1 MAPLWWNHSEIFL
14 TGPRLFIVVAAC
26 ALPFVF
32 LGTSSLSDTTGNS
45 LGSING
51 ENVTQADFQVA
62 TNLAIQKYKD
72 IYGESFELSELSD
85 EIQLE
90 IIKQELIIQ
99 KTLLAN
105 ARSMGFVNDHTR
117 TLAKKNIIANN
128 AFWVD
133 GTFNEDIFEAQ
144 ANANGFTKEE
154 YIEQISL
161 LLATDQ
167 FRSAIGTSSFALE
180 KESRDLASI
189 LEQTINLNFIKV
201 DSSELSQSITNTE
214 EELLEYYKNNEL
226 KFFSDEAR
234 SFSYFILNSKDYEDL
249 VKVPE
254 NYIQSSYENY
264 LANNSDNSEI
274 RIAHL
279 MIDKSNHDSEAS
291 ALSHINNIKDKLS
304 VGESFET
311 LVKKYSDDIVTKD
324 SGGDLEYF
332 DADIFPEQFS
342 MAINNLELN
351 DISDVVELDD
361 SYHLIKVT
369 EYNKFIPASLEEM
382 QKVFVQELVETE
394 SIALMNDDF
403 NSLDSLIISGVPIDE
418 ISNSIQTELKISKNN
433 TFGKFDSEINNSEIE
448 EYIFSP
454 DTEIGIVTS
463 FEIDDSIIILS
474 LSEII
479 QPALQPY
486 EEVQDEV
493 SQSLTS
499 MKTVTKQ
506 NLLLDEIAETK
517 ISGTVDSFIS
527 AYSFIKSDSFINVA
541 RGSSLLPQEVLSEA
555 FKLSPGESTS
565 AKSISGDDYIIDLI
579 SINKPSEEQIDNVM
593 AQYEQFSEDRFTQQ
607 MNDLISSD
615 LFDSS
620 NVNLNNI
627 VF

>member
-1 MAPLWWNHSEIFL
+1 MMESLRNFL

-32 LGTSSLSDTTGNS
+32 LGTSSLTNTTGNS

-51 ENVTQADFQVA
+51 ENVTQADFQIA

-72 IYGESFELSELSD
+72 IYGETFELSELSD

-105 ARSMGFVNDHTR
+105 ARSMGFVNDYTK

-133 GTFNEDIFEAQ
+133 GTFNEDVFEAQ

-154 YIEQISL
+154 YIEQISN

-167 FRSAIGTSSFALE
+167 FRSAIGSSSFALE
-180 KESRDLASI
+180 KESRDLALI

-201 DSSELSQSITNTE
+201 DSSELSKSITNTE
-214 EELLEYYKNNEL
+214 EELLDYYKNNEP
-226 KFFSDEAR
+226 KFFSDESR
-234 SFSYFILNSKDYEDL
+234 SFSYFTLNTKDYEDL
-249 VKVPE
+249 VKVPD
-254 NYIQSSYENY
+254 NFVQSSYENY
-264 LANNSDNSEI
+264 LANNKDNSEI
-274 RIAHL
+274 RVSHL
-279 MIDKSNHDSEAS
+279 MIEKSNHDSDAS
-291 ALSHINNIKDKLS
+291 ALSYINIIKDKLS
-304 VGESFET
+304 AGESFEA
-311 LVKKYSDDIVTKD
+311 LVKQYSDDIVTKD

-332 DADIFPEQFS
+332 DTDIFPEEFS
-342 MAINNLELN
+342 IAINNLELN

-361 SYHLIKVT
+361 SYHLIKIT
-369 EYNKFIPASLEEM
+369 EYNKFNPVPLEEM
-382 QKVFVQELVETE
+382 EKVFVQELVETE

-403 NSLDSLIISGVPIDE
+403 NSLDSLVITGASINE
-418 ISNSIQTELKISKNN
+418 ISNSIKAELKISKNN
-433 TFGKFDSEINNSEIE
+433 TFEKFDFVINNTEIRD
-448 EYIFSP
+448 YIFSP
-454 DTEIGIVTS
+454 DTEIGVVTS
-463 FEIDDSIIILS
+463 SEKDDSIIILS
-474 LSEII
+474 LSQII
-479 QPALQPY
+479 QPALQAY
-486 EEVQDEV
+486 EDVQDEV

-527 AYSFIKSDSFINVA
+527 AYSFIKSDSFVNVA

-555 FKLSPGESTS
+555 FKLLPGESTS
-565 AKSISGDDYIIDLI
+565 TKSISGDNYIIDLI
-579 SINKPSEEQIDNVM
+579 SINKPSEEQIENVL
-593 AQYEQFSEDRFTQQ
+593 AQYEQFSVERFTQQ

>member
-1 MAPLWWNHSEIFL
+1 
-14 TGPRLFIVVAAC
+14 
-26 ALPFVF
+26 
-32 LGTSSLSDTTGNS
+32 
-45 LGSING
+45 
-51 ENVTQADFQVA
+51 
-62 TNLAIQKYKD
+62 
-72 IYGESFELSELSD
+72 
-85 EIQLE
+85 
-90 IIKQELIIQ
+90 
-99 KTLLAN
+99 
-105 ARSMGFVNDHTR
+105 
-117 TLAKKNIIANN
+117 
-128 AFWVD
+128 
-133 GTFNEDIFEAQ
+133 
-144 ANANGFTKEE
+144 
-154 YIEQISL
+154 
-161 LLATDQ
+161 
-167 FRSAIGTSSFALE
+167 
-180 KESRDLASI
+180 
-189 LEQTINLNFIKV
+189 
-201 DSSELSQSITNTE
+201 
-214 EELLEYYKNNEL
+214 
-226 KFFSDEAR
+226 
-234 SFSYFILNSKDYEDL
+234 
-249 VKVPE
+249 
-254 NYIQSSYENY
+254 
-264 LANNSDNSEI
+264 
-274 RIAHL
+274 

-304 VGESFET
+304 DGKSFET
-311 LVKKYSDDIVTKD
+311 LVEQYSDDIVTKD

-342 MAINNLELN
+342 TAINNLELN
-351 DISDVVELDD
+351 DISDVVDLDD

-369 EYNKFIPASLEEM
+369 EYNKFIPAPLEEM

-394 SIALMNDDF
+394 SVALMNDDF
-403 NSLDSLIISGVPIDE
+403 NSLDSLVISEAPIDE
-418 ISNSIQTELKISKNN
+418 IANSIKTELKISKNN
-433 TFGKFDSEINNSEIE
+433 TFGNFDSEINNSEIR

-499 MKTVTKQ
+499 MKTVYKQ
-506 NLLLDEIAETK
+506 NLLLDEITETK

-579 SINKPSEEQIDNVM
+579 SINKPSEEQIDNVI

-607 MNDLISSD
+607 LNDLISSD

>member
-1 MAPLWWNHSEIFL
+1 MESLRNFL

-32 LGTSSLSDTTGNS
+32 LGTSSLTNTTGNS

-51 ENVTQADFQVA
+51 ENVTQADFQIA

-72 IYGESFELSELSD
+72 IYGETFELAELSD

-105 ARSMGFVNDHTR
+105 ARSMGFVNDYTK

-133 GTFNEDIFEAQ
+133 GTFNEDVFEAQ

-154 YIEQISL
+154 YIEQISN

-167 FRSAIGTSSFALE
+167 FRSAISSSSFALE
-180 KESRDLASI
+180 KESRDLALI

-201 DSSELSQSITNTE
+201 DSSELSKSITNTE
-214 EELLEYYKNNEL
+214 EELLDYYKNNEL
-226 KFFSDEAR
+226 KFFSDESR
-234 SFSYFILNSKDYEDL
+234 SFSYFILNTKDYEDL
-249 VKVPE
+249 VKVPD
-254 NYIQSSYENY
+254 NFVQSSYENY
-264 LANNSDNSEI
+264 LANNKDNSEI
-274 RIAHL
+274 RVSHL
-279 MIDKSNHDSEAS
+279 MIEKSNHDSDAS
-291 ALSHINNIKDKLS
+291 ALSYINIIKDKLS
-304 VGESFET
+304 AGESFET
-311 LVKKYSDDIVTKD
+311 LVKQYSDDIVTKD

-332 DADIFPEQFS
+332 DTDIFPKEFS
-342 MAINNLELN
+342 IAINNLELN
-351 DISDVVELDD
+351 DVSDVVELDD
-361 SYHLIKVT
+361 SYHLIKIT
-369 EYNKFIPASLEEM
+369 EYNKFIPVSLEEM
-382 QKVFVQELVETE
+382 EKVFVQELVETE

-403 NSLDSLIISGVPIDE
+403 NSLDSLIITGVSINE
-418 ISNSIQTELKISKNN
+418 ISNSIKAELKISKNN
-433 TFGKFDSEINNSEIE
+433 TFEIFDSKINNTEIRD
-448 EYIFSP
+448 YIFSP
-454 DTEIGIVTS
+454 DTEIGVVTS
-463 FEIDDSIIILS
+463 FEKDDSIIILS

-479 QPALQPY
+479 QPALQTY
-486 EEVQDEV
+486 EDVQDEV

-506 NLLLDEIAETK
+506 NLLLDEISETK

-555 FKLSPGESTS
+555 FKLLPGESTS
-565 AKSISGDDYIIDLI
+565 SKSISGDDYIIDLI
-579 SINKPSEEQIDNVM
+579 SINKPSEEQIENVI
-593 AQYEQFSEDRFTQQ
+593 AQYEQFSAERFTQQ

>member
-1 MAPLWWNHSEIFL
+1 MMESLRNFL

-161 LLATDQ
+161 LLATEQ

-226 KFFSDEAR
+226 KFFSDESR

-249 VKVPE
+249 VKVPD

-311 LVKKYSDDIVTKD
+311 LVEKYSDDIVTKD

-403 NSLDSLIISGVPIDE
+403 NSLDSLIISEAPIDE
-418 ISNSIQTELKISKNN
+418 IANSIKTELQVSKNN
-433 TFGKFDSEINNSEIE
+433 TFGNFDSEINNSEIR

>member
-1 MAPLWWNHSEIFL
+1 MMESLRNFL

-214 EELLEYYKNNEL
+214 EELLEYYKIPLFDNRGIDRFQLIRTHL
-226 KFFSDEAR
+226 KIDGDETL
-234 SFSYFILNSKDYEDL
+234 LNQAFDYIE
-249 VKVPE
+249 
-254 NYIQSSYENY
+254 
-264 LANNSDNSEI
+264 
-274 RIAHL
+274 
-279 MIDKSNHDSEAS
+279 
-291 ALSHINNIKDKLS
+291 KLS
-304 VGESFET
+304 KNRNFDW
-311 LVKKYSDDIVTKD
+311 KKC
-324 SGGDLEYF
+324 L
-332 DADIFPEQFS
+332 
-342 MAINNLELN
+342 
-351 DISDVVELDD
+351 
-361 SYHLIKVT
+361 
-369 EYNKFIPASLEEM
+369 
-382 QKVFVQELVETE
+382 
-394 SIALMNDDF
+394 
-403 NSLDSLIISGVPIDE
+403 
-418 ISNSIQTELKISKNN
+418 
-433 TFGKFDSEINNSEIE
+433 
-448 EYIFSP
+448 
-454 DTEIGIVTS
+454 
-463 FEIDDSIIILS
+463 
-474 LSEII
+474 
-479 QPALQPY
+479 
-486 EEVQDEV
+486 
-493 SQSLTS
+493 
-499 MKTVTKQ
+499 
-506 NLLLDEIAETK
+506 
-517 ISGTVDSFIS
+517 
-527 AYSFIKSDSFINVA
+527 
-541 RGSSLLPQEVLSEA
+541 
-555 FKLSPGESTS
+555 
-565 AKSISGDDYIIDLI
+565 
-579 SINKPSEEQIDNVM
+579 
-593 AQYEQFSEDRFTQQ
+593 
-607 MNDLISSD
+607 
-615 LFDSS
+615 
-620 NVNLNNI
+620 
-627 VF
+627 

>member
-1 MAPLWWNHSEIFL
+1 MESLRNFL

-128 AFWVD
+128 SFWVD
-133 GTFNEDIFEAQ
+133 GRFNEDIFEAQ

-167 FRSAIGTSSFALE
+167 FRSAIGASSFALE

-226 KFFSDEAR
+226 KFFSDESR

-249 VKVPE
+249 VKVPD

-279 MIDKSNHDSEAS
+279 MIDKSNHDSEVS

-311 LVKKYSDDIVTKD
+311 LVEKYSDDIVTKD

-342 MAINNLELN
+342 TAINNLELN

-369 EYNKFIPASLEEM
+369 EYNKFIPAPLEEM

-403 NSLDSLIISGVPIDE
+403 NSLDSLVISGVPIDE
-418 ISNSIQTELKISKNN
+418 ISNSIKTELKISKNN
-433 TFGKFDSEINNSEIE
+433 TFGNFDSEINNSEIR

>member
-1 MAPLWWNHSEIFL
+1 MESLRNFL

-32 LGTSSLSDTTGNS
+32 LGTSSLTDTTGNS

-99 KTLLAN
+99 KTLLGN

-133 GTFNEDIFEAQ
+133 GTFNEDVFEAQ

-167 FRSAIGTSSFALE
+167 FRSAIGASSFALE
-180 KESRDLASI
+180 KESRYLASI

-214 EELLEYYKNNEL
+214 EELLDYYKNNEIE
-226 KFFSDEAR
+226 FFSDESR
-234 SFSYFILNSKDYEDL
+234 SFNYFILNSKHYEDL
-249 VKVPE
+249 VKVPD

-264 LANNSDNSEI
+264 LANNKDNSEI
-274 RIAHL
+274 RISHL
-279 MIDKSNHDSEAS
+279 MINKSNHDSEAS

-304 VGESFET
+304 VGESFKT
-311 LVKKYSDDIVTKD
+311 LVEQYSDDIATKD

-332 DADIFPEQFS
+332 DADIFPKQFS
-342 MAINNLELN
+342 LAINNLELN

-369 EYNKFIPASLEEM
+369 EYNKFIPVPLEEM

-403 NSLDSLIISGVPIDE
+403 SSLDSLVISGAPINE
-418 ISNSIQTELKISKNN
+418 ISNSIKTELKMSKKN
-433 TFGKFDSEINNSEIE
+433 TFENFDSEINNTQIR

-479 QPALQPY
+479 EPALQPY

-493 SQSLTS
+493 TQSLNS
-499 MKTVTKQ
+499 VKTANKQ

-527 AYSFIKSDSFINVA
+527 AYSFIKSDSFINVG
-541 RGSSLLPQEVLSEA
+541 RGSSLLPQEIISEA
-555 FKLSPGESTS
+555 FKLLPGESTS
-565 AKSISGDDYIIDLI
+565 IKSISGDDYIIDLI
-579 SINKPSEEQIDNVM
+579 SINKPSEEQVDNVM

-615 LFDSS
+615 LFNSS

>member
-1 MAPLWWNHSEIFL
+1 MMESLRNFL

-128 AFWVD
+128 SFWVD
-133 GTFNEDIFEAQ
+133 GRFNEDIFEAQ

-161 LLATDQ
+161 LLATEQ
-167 FRSAIGTSSFALE
+167 FRSAIVTSSFALE

-214 EELLEYYKNNEL
+214 DELLEYYKNNEL
-226 KFFSDEAR
+226 KFFSDESR

-249 VKVPE
+249 VKVPD

-304 VGESFET
+304 DGESFET
-311 LVKKYSDDIVTKD
+311 LVEQYSDDIVTKD

-342 MAINNLELN
+342 TAINNLELN
-351 DISDVVELDD
+351 DISDVIDLDD

-369 EYNKFIPASLEEM
+369 EYNKFIPAPLEEM

-394 SIALMNDDF
+394 SVALMNDDF
-403 NSLDSLIISGVPIDE
+403 NSLDSLVITEAPIDE
-418 ISNSIQTELKISKNN
+418 IANSIKTELKISKNN
-433 TFGKFDSEINNSEIE
+433 TFGNFDSEINNSEIR

-463 FEIDDSIIILS
+463 FEIDNSIIILS

-499 MKTVTKQ
+499 MKTVSKQ
-506 NLLLDEIAETK
+506 NLLLDEITETK

-579 SINKPSEEQIDNVM
+579 SINKPSEEQIDNVI

-607 MNDLISSD
+607 LNVLISSD

>member
-1 MAPLWWNHSEIFL
+1 MMESLRNFL

-32 LGTSSLSDTTGNS
+32 LGTSSLTNTTGNS

-51 ENVTQADFQVA
+51 ENVTQADFQIA

-72 IYGESFELSELSD
+72 IYGETFELSELSD

-105 ARSMGFVNDHTR
+105 ARSMGFVNDYSK

-133 GTFNEDIFEAQ
+133 GTFNEDVFEAQ

-154 YIEQISL
+154 YIEQISN

-167 FRSAIGTSSFALE
+167 FRSAIGSSSFALE
-180 KESRDLASI
+180 NESRDLALI

-201 DSSELSQSITNTE
+201 DSSELSKSITNTE
-214 EELLEYYKNNEL
+214 EELLDYYKNNEP
-226 KFFSDEAR
+226 KFFSDESR
-234 SFSYFILNSKDYEDL
+234 SFSYFTLNTKDYEDL
-249 VKVPE
+249 VKVPD
-254 NYIQSSYENY
+254 NFVQSSYENY
-264 LANNSDNSEI
+264 LANNKDNSEI
-274 RIAHL
+274 RVSHL
-279 MIDKSNHDSEAS
+279 MIEKSNHDSDAS
-291 ALSHINNIKDKLS
+291 ALSYINIIKDKLS
-304 VGESFET
+304 AGESFEA
-311 LVKKYSDDIVTKD
+311 LVKQYSDDIVTKD

-332 DADIFPEQFS
+332 DTDIFPEEFS
-342 MAINNLELN
+342 IAINNLELN

-361 SYHLIKVT
+361 SYHLIKIT
-369 EYNKFIPASLEEM
+369 EYNKFNPVPLEEM
-382 QKVFVQELVETE
+382 EKVFVQELVETE

-403 NSLDSLIISGVPIDE
+403 NSLDSLVITGASINE
-418 ISNSIQTELKISKNN
+418 ISNSIKAELKISKNN
-433 TFGKFDSEINNSEIE
+433 TFEKFDFVINNTEIRD
-448 EYIFSP
+448 YIFSP
-454 DTEIGIVTS
+454 DTEIGVVTS
-463 FEIDDSIIILS
+463 FEKDDSIIILS
-474 LSEII
+474 LSQII
-479 QPALQPY
+479 QPALQAY
-486 EEVQDEV
+486 EDVQDEV

-527 AYSFIKSDSFINVA
+527 AYSFIKSDSFVNVA

-555 FKLSPGESTS
+555 FKLLPGESTS
-565 AKSISGDDYIIDLI
+565 TKSISGDNYIIDLI
-579 SINKPSEEQIDNVM
+579 SINKPSEEQIENVL
-593 AQYEQFSEDRFTQQ
+593 AQYEQFSVERFTQQ

>member
-1 MAPLWWNHSEIFL
+1 MMESLRNFL

-32 LGTSSLSDTTGNS
+32 LGTSSLTNTTGNS

-51 ENVTQADFQVA
+51 ENVTQADFQIA

-72 IYGESFELSELSD
+72 IYGETFELSELSD

-105 ARSMGFVNDHTR
+105 ARSMGFVNDYTK

-133 GTFNEDIFEAQ
+133 GTFNEDVFEAQ

-154 YIEQISL
+154 YIEQISN

-167 FRSAIGTSSFALE
+167 FRSAIGSSSFALE
-180 KESRDLASI
+180 KESRDLALI

-201 DSSELSQSITNTE
+201 DSSELSKSITNTE
-214 EELLEYYKNNEL
+214 EELLDYYKNNEP
-226 KFFSDEAR
+226 KFFSDESR
-234 SFSYFILNSKDYEDL
+234 SFSYFTLNTKDYEDL
-249 VKVPE
+249 VKVPD
-254 NYIQSSYENY
+254 NFVQSSYENY
-264 LANNSDNSEI
+264 LANNKDNSEI
-274 RIAHL
+274 RVSHL
-279 MIDKSNHDSEAS
+279 MIEKSNHDSDAS
-291 ALSHINNIKDKLS
+291 ALSYINIIKDKLS
-304 VGESFET
+304 AGESFEA
-311 LVKKYSDDIVTKD
+311 LVKQYSDDIVTKD

-332 DADIFPEQFS
+332 DTDIFPEEFS
-342 MAINNLELN
+342 IAINNLELN
-351 DISDVVELDD
+351 DVSDVVELDD
-361 SYHLIKVT
+361 SYHLIKIT
-369 EYNKFIPASLEEM
+369 EYNKFNPVPLEEM
-382 QKVFVQELVETE
+382 EKVFVQELVETE

-403 NSLDSLIISGVPIDE
+403 NSLDSLVITGASINE
-418 ISNSIQTELKISKNN
+418 ISNSIKAELKISKNN
-433 TFGKFDSEINNSEIE
+433 TFEKFDFVINNTEIRD
-448 EYIFSP
+448 YIFSP
-454 DTEIGIVTS
+454 DTEIGVVTS
-463 FEIDDSIIILS
+463 FEKDDSIIILS
-474 LSEII
+474 LSQII
-479 QPALQPY
+479 QPALQAY
-486 EEVQDEV
+486 EDVQDEV

-527 AYSFIKSDSFINVA
+527 AYSFIKSDSFVNVA

-555 FKLSPGESTS
+555 FKLLPGESTS
-565 AKSISGDDYIIDLI
+565 TKSISGDNYIIDLI
-579 SINKPSEEQIDNVM
+579 SINKPSEEQIENVL
-593 AQYEQFSEDRFTQQ
+593 AQYEQFSVERFTQQ

>member
-1 MAPLWWNHSEIFL
+1 MMESLRNFL

-32 LGTSSLSDTTGNS
+32 LGTSSLTDTTGNS

-72 IYGESFELSELSD
+72 IYGESFELSDLSD

-105 ARSMGFVNDHTR
+105 ARSMGFVNNYTK

-167 FRSAIGTSSFALE
+167 FRSAIGASSFAL
-180 KESRDLASI
+180 KNESRDLASI

-201 DSSELSQSITNTE
+201 DSLELSQSITNTK
-214 EELLEYYKNNEL
+214 EELLNYYKDNEL
-226 KFFSDEAR
+226 KFFSDESR
-234 SFSYFILNSKDYEDL
+234 SFNYFILNSKDYEDF
-249 VKVPE
+249 VKVPD

-264 LANNSDNSEI
+264 LASNKDNSEI
-274 RIAHL
+274 RISHL
-279 MIDKSNHDSEAS
+279 MINKSNHDSDVS
-291 ALSHINNIKDKLS
+291 ALSHINNIKDKLL

-311 LVKKYSDDIVTKD
+311 LVEQYSDDIVTKN

-332 DADIFPEQFS
+332 DADIFPEEFS
-342 MAINNLELN
+342 IAINNLELN
-351 DISDVVELDD
+351 DISDVIEVDD
-361 SYHLIKVT
+361 SYHLLKVT
-369 EYNKFIPASLEEM
+369 EYNKFMPVPLEEM
-382 QKVFVQELVETE
+382 QKVFVQELLETE

-403 NSLDSLIISGVPIDE
+403 NSLDSLIISGTSINE
-418 ISNSIQTELKISKNN
+418 ISNSIKAELKISKNN
-433 TFGKFDSEINNSEIE
+433 TLENFDSEINNTDIR

-454 DTEIGIVTS
+454 ESGIGIVTS
-463 FEIDDSIIILS
+463 FEINDSIIILS

-479 QPALQPY
+479 QPNLQPY
-486 EEVQDEV
+486 KDVQDEV

-499 MKTVTKQ
+499 MKTDSKQ
-506 NLLLDEIAETK
+506 NLLLDEISETK

-555 FKLSPGESTS
+555 FRLLPGESTS
-565 AKSISGDDYIIDLI
+565 VKSISGDDYIIDLI
-579 SINKPSEEQIDNVM
+579 SINKPSEEQIDNVIV
-593 AQYEQFSEDRFTQQ
+593 QYKQFSEDRFTQQ

>member
-1 MAPLWWNHSEIFL
+1 MESLRNFL

-201 DSSELSQSITNTE
+201 DSLELSQSITNTK

-226 KFFSDEAR
+226 KFFSDESR

-249 VKVPE
+249 VKVPD

-291 ALSHINNIKDKLS
+291 ALSHINNIKDELS

-311 LVKKYSDDIVTKD
+311 LVEKYSDDIVTKD

-369 EYNKFIPASLEEM
+369 EYNKFIPVSLEEM
-382 QKVFVQELVETE
+382 EKVFVQELVETE

-403 NSLDSLIISGVPIDE
+403 NSLDSLIITGVSINE
-418 ISNSIQTELKISKNN
+418 ISNSIKAELKISKNN
-433 TFGKFDSEINNSEIE
+433 TFEIFDSKINNTEIRD
-448 EYIFSP
+448 YIFSP
-454 DTEIGIVTS
+454 DTEIGVVTS
-463 FEIDDSIIILS
+463 FEKDDSIIILS

-555 FKLSPGESTS
+555 FKLLPGESTS
-565 AKSISGDDYIIDLI
+565 TKSISGDDYIIDLI
-579 SINKPSEEQIDNVM
+579 SINKPSEEQIDNVI
-593 AQYEQFSEDRFTQQ
+593 AQYEQFSAERFTQQ

>member
-1 MAPLWWNHSEIFL
+1 MESLRNFL

-128 AFWVD
+128 AFWID

-167 FRSAIGTSSFALE
+167 FRSAISTSSFALE

-226 KFFSDEAR
+226 KFFSDESR

-249 VKVPE
+249 VKVPD

-311 LVKKYSDDIVTKD
+311 LVEKYSDDIVTKD

-403 NSLDSLIISGVPIDE
+403 NSLDSLVISGVPIDE
-418 ISNSIQTELKISKNN
+418 ISNSIKTELKISKNN

>member
-1 MAPLWWNHSEIFL
+1 MMESLRNFL

-214 EELLEYYKNNEL
+214 DELLEYYKNNEL

-403 NSLDSLIISGVPIDE
+403 NSLDSLIISEAPIDQ
-418 ISNSIQTELKISKNN
+418 IANSIITELKTSKNN
-433 TFGKFDSEINNSEIE
+433 TFGNFDSKINNSEVK

>member
-1 MAPLWWNHSEIFL
+1 MMESLRNFL

-226 KFFSDEAR
+226 KFFSDESR

-249 VKVPE
+249 VKVPD
-254 NYIQSSYENY
+254 NYIKSSYENY
-264 LANNSDNSEI
+264 RRRRREVRCCGTGRNDFGRRFFAVNSSQRRRLTRFLPIPQLGERLNWLGRVHVESLGRERHQPVSRRCNRSI
-274 RIAHL
+274 RH
-279 MIDKSNHDSEAS
+279 
-291 ALSHINNIKDKLS
+291 
-304 VGESFET
+304 V
-311 LVKKYSDDIVTKD
+311 VVV
-324 SGGDLEYF
+324 DL
-332 DADIFPEQFS
+332 
-342 MAINNLELN
+342 
-351 DISDVVELDD
+351 
-361 SYHLIKVT
+361 
-369 EYNKFIPASLEEM
+369 
-382 QKVFVQELVETE
+382 
-394 SIALMNDDF
+394 
-403 NSLDSLIISGVPIDE
+403 
-418 ISNSIQTELKISKNN
+418 
-433 TFGKFDSEINNSEIE
+433 
-448 EYIFSP
+448 
-454 DTEIGIVTS
+454 
-463 FEIDDSIIILS
+463 
-474 LSEII
+474 
-479 QPALQPY
+479 
-486 EEVQDEV
+486 
-493 SQSLTS
+493 
-499 MKTVTKQ
+499 
-506 NLLLDEIAETK
+506 
-517 ISGTVDSFIS
+517 
-527 AYSFIKSDSFINVA
+527 
-541 RGSSLLPQEVLSEA
+541 
-555 FKLSPGESTS
+555 
-565 AKSISGDDYIIDLI
+565 
-579 SINKPSEEQIDNVM
+579 
-593 AQYEQFSEDRFTQQ
+593 
-607 MNDLISSD
+607 
-615 LFDSS
+615 
-620 NVNLNNI
+620 
-627 VF
+627 

>member
-1 MAPLWWNHSEIFL
+1 MMESLRNFL

-26 ALPFVF
+26 ALPFIF
-32 LGTSSLSDTTGNS
+32 LGTSSLTNTTGNS

-51 ENVTQADFQVA
+51 ENVTQADFQIA

-105 ARSMGFVNDHTR
+105 ARSMGFVNDHTK

-133 GTFNEDIFEAQ
+133 GTFNEDVFEAQ
-144 ANANGFTKEE
+144 ANANGFTKDE
-154 YIEQISL
+154 YIEQISH

-167 FRSAIGTSSFALE
+167 FRSAIGASSFALE

-201 DSSELSQSITNTE
+201 DSSELSKSITNTE
-214 EELLEYYKNNEL
+214 EELLDYYKNNEL
-226 KFFSDEAR
+226 KFFSDESR
-234 SFSYFILNSKDYEDL
+234 SFNYFILNSKDYKDV
-249 VKVPE
+249 VKVPD
-254 NYIQSSYENY
+254 NFVQSSYDNY
-264 LANNSDNSEI
+264 LANNKDNSEI
-274 RIAHL
+274 RISHL
-279 MIDKSNHDSEAS
+279 MIEKSNHDSDVS
-291 ALSHINNIKDKLS
+291 ALSYINIIKDKLS
-304 VGESFET
+304 AGESFEA
-311 LVKKYSDDIVTKD
+311 LVKQYSDDIVTKD

-332 DADIFPEQFS
+332 DTDIFPEEFS
-342 MAINNLELN
+342 IAINNLELN
-351 DISDVVELDD
+351 DISDIVELDD
-361 SYHLIKVT
+361 SYHLIKIT
-369 EYNKFIPASLEEM
+369 EYNKFIPVPLEEM
-382 QKVFVQELVETE
+382 KKVFVQELVETE

-403 NSLDSLIISGVPIDE
+403 NSLDSLVIAGASINE
-418 ISNSIQTELKISKNN
+418 ISNSIKAELIISKNN
-433 TFGKFDSEINNSEIE
+433 TFEKFDSEINNTEIRD
-448 EYIFSP
+448 YIFSP
-454 DTEIGIVTS
+454 DTEIGVVTS
-463 FEIDDSIIILS
+463 FEKDDSIIILS
-474 LSEII
+474 LSQII
-479 QPALQPY
+479 QPALQTY
-486 EEVQDEV
+486 EDVQDEV

-555 FKLSPGESTS
+555 FKLLPGESTS
-565 AKSISGDDYIIDLI
+565 TKSISGDNYIIDLI
-579 SINKPSEEQIDNVM
+579 SINKPSEEQIENVI
-593 AQYEQFSEDRFTQQ
+593 AQYEQFSVERFTQQ

-627 VF
+627 VL

>member
-1 MAPLWWNHSEIFL
+1 MESLRNFL

-32 LGTSSLSDTTGNS
+32 LGTSSLTNTTGNS

-51 ENVTQADFQVA
+51 ENVTQADFQIA

-72 IYGESFELSELSD
+72 IYGETFELSELSD

-105 ARSMGFVNDHTR
+105 ARSMGFVNDYTK

-133 GTFNEDIFEAQ
+133 GTFNEDVFEAQ

-154 YIEQISL
+154 YIEQISN

-167 FRSAIGTSSFALE
+167 FRSAISSSSFALE
-180 KESRDLASI
+180 KESRDLALI

-201 DSSELSQSITNTE
+201 DSSELSKSITNTE
-214 EELLEYYKNNEL
+214 EELLDYYKNNEL
-226 KFFSDEAR
+226 KFFSDESR
-234 SFSYFILNSKDYEDL
+234 SFSYFILNTKDYEDL
-249 VKVPE
+249 VKVPDDFV
-254 NYIQSSYENY
+254 QSSYENY
-264 LANNSDNSEI
+264 LANNKDNSEI
-274 RIAHL
+274 RVSHL
-279 MIDKSNHDSEAS
+279 MIEKSNHDSDTS
-291 ALSHINNIKDKLS
+291 ALSYINIIKDKLS
-304 VGESFET
+304 AGESFET

-332 DADIFPEQFS
+332 DTDIFPEEFS
-342 MAINNLELN
+342 IAINNLELN
-351 DISDVVELDD
+351 DVSDVVELDD
-361 SYHLIKVT
+361 SYHLIKIT
-369 EYNKFIPASLEEM
+369 EYNKFIPVSLEEM
-382 QKVFVQELVETE
+382 EKVFVQELVETE

-403 NSLDSLIISGVPIDE
+403 NSLDSLIISGVSINE
-418 ISNSIQTELKISKNN
+418 ISNSIKAELKISKNN
-433 TFGKFDSEINNSEIE
+433 TFEIFDSKINNTEIRD
-448 EYIFSP
+448 YIFSP
-454 DTEIGIVTS
+454 DTEIGVVTS
-463 FEIDDSIIILS
+463 FEKDDSIIILS

-479 QPALQPY
+479 QPALQTY
-486 EEVQDEV
+486 EDVQDEV

-506 NLLLDEIAETK
+506 NLLLDEISEAK

-555 FKLSPGESTS
+555 FKLLPGESTS
-565 AKSISGDDYIIDLI
+565 SKSISGDDYIIDLI
-579 SINKPSEEQIDNVM
+579 SINKPSEEQIENVI
-593 AQYEQFSEDRFTQQ
+593 AQYEQFSAERFTQQ

>member
-1 MAPLWWNHSEIFL
+1 MTLKP
-14 TGPRLFIVVAAC
+14 
-26 ALPFVF
+26 
-32 LGTSSLSDTTGNS
+32 
-45 LGSING
+45 
-51 ENVTQADFQVA
+51 
-62 TNLAIQKYKD
+62 
-72 IYGESFELSELSD
+72 
-85 EIQLE
+85 QL
-90 IIKQELIIQ
+90 
-99 KTLLAN
+99 
-105 ARSMGFVNDHTR
+105 
-117 TLAKKNIIANN
+117 
-128 AFWVD
+128 
-133 GTFNEDIFEAQ
+133 
-144 ANANGFTKEE
+144 
-154 YIEQISL
+154 
-161 LLATDQ
+161 
-167 FRSAIGTSSFALE
+167 
-180 KESRDLASI
+180 
-189 LEQTINLNFIKV
+189 
-201 DSSELSQSITNTE
+201 
-214 EELLEYYKNNEL
+214 
-226 KFFSDEAR
+226 
-234 SFSYFILNSKDYEDL
+234 
-249 VKVPE
+249 
-254 NYIQSSYENY
+254 
-264 LANNSDNSEI
+264 
-274 RIAHL
+274 
-279 MIDKSNHDSEAS
+279 
-291 ALSHINNIKDKLS
+291 LSHINNIKDKLS

-311 LVKKYSDDIVTKD
+311 LVEQYSDDIVTKD

-369 EYNKFIPASLEEM
+369 EYNKFIPAPLEEM

-403 NSLDSLIISGVPIDE
+403 NSLDSLVIAEAPIDE
-418 ISNSIQTELKISKNN
+418 IANSIKTELKKSKNN
-433 TFGKFDSEINNSEIE
+433 TFGNFDSEINNSEIR

-565 AKSISGDDYIIDLI
+565 TKSISGDDYIIDLI
-579 SINKPSEEQIDNVM
+579 SINKPSEEQIDNVI

>member
-1 MAPLWWNHSEIFL
+1 MMESLRNFL

-128 AFWVD
+128 SFWID
-133 GTFNEDIFEAQ
+133 GRFNEDIFEAQ

-161 LLATDQ
+161 LLAIEQ
-167 FRSAIGTSSFALE
+167 FRSAIVTTSFALE

-214 EELLEYYKNNEL
+214 DELLEYYKNNEL
-226 KFFSDEAR
+226 KFFSDESR

-249 VKVPE
+249 VKVPD

-304 VGESFET
+304 DGESFET
-311 LVKKYSDDIVTKD
+311 LVEQYSDDIVTKD

-342 MAINNLELN
+342 TAINNLELN
-351 DISDVVELDD
+351 DISDVVDLDD

-369 EYNKFIPASLEEM
+369 EYNKFIPAPLEEM

-394 SIALMNDDF
+394 SVALMNDDF
-403 NSLDSLIISGVPIDE
+403 NSLDSLVISEAPIDE
-418 ISNSIQTELKISKNN
+418 IANFIKTELKISKNN
-433 TFGKFDSEINNSEIE
+433 TFGNFDSEINNSEIR

-463 FEIDDSIIILS
+463 FEIDNSIIILS

-479 QPALQPY
+479 QPALQSY

-499 MKTVTKQ
+499 MKTVSKQ
-506 NLLLDEIAETK
+506 NLLLDEITETK

-579 SINKPSEEQIDNVM
+579 SINKPSEEQIDNVI

-607 MNDLISSD
+607 LNVLISSD

>member
-1 MAPLWWNHSEIFL
+1 MMESLRNFL

-32 LGTSSLSDTTGNS
+32 LGTSSLTNTTGNS

-51 ENVTQADFQVA
+51 ENVTQADFQIA

-72 IYGESFELSELSD
+72 IYGETFELSELSD

-105 ARSMGFVNDHTR
+105 ARSMGFVNDYTK

-133 GTFNEDIFEAQ
+133 GTFNEDVFEAQ

-154 YIEQISL
+154 YIEQISN

-167 FRSAIGTSSFALE
+167 FRSAIGSSSFALE
-180 KESRDLASI
+180 NESRDLALI

-201 DSSELSQSITNTE
+201 DSSELSKSITNTE
-214 EELLEYYKNNEL
+214 EELLDYYKNNEP
-226 KFFSDEAR
+226 KFFSDESR
-234 SFSYFILNSKDYEDL
+234 SFSYFTLNTKDYEDL
-249 VKVPE
+249 VKVPD
-254 NYIQSSYENY
+254 NFVQSSYENY
-264 LANNSDNSEI
+264 LANNKDNSEI
-274 RIAHL
+274 RVSHL
-279 MIDKSNHDSEAS
+279 MIEKSNHDSDAS
-291 ALSHINNIKDKLS
+291 ALSYINIIKDKLS
-304 VGESFET
+304 AGESFEA
-311 LVKKYSDDIVTKD
+311 LVKQYSDDIVTKD

-332 DADIFPEQFS
+332 DTDIFPEEFS
-342 MAINNLELN
+342 IAINNLELN

-361 SYHLIKVT
+361 SYHLIKIT
-369 EYNKFIPASLEEM
+369 EYNKFNPVPLEEM
-382 QKVFVQELVETE
+382 EKVFVQELVETE

-403 NSLDSLIISGVPIDE
+403 NSLDSLVITGASINE
-418 ISNSIQTELKISKNN
+418 ISNSIKAELKISKNN
-433 TFGKFDSEINNSEIE
+433 TFEIFDSKINNTEIRD
-448 EYIFSP
+448 YIFSP
-454 DTEIGIVTS
+454 DTEIGVVTS
-463 FEIDDSIIILS
+463 FEKDDSIIILS
-474 LSEII
+474 LSQII
-479 QPALQPY
+479 QPALQAY
-486 EEVQDEV
+486 EDVQDEV

-527 AYSFIKSDSFINVA
+527 AYSFIKSDSFVNVA

-555 FKLSPGESTS
+555 FKLLPGESTS
-565 AKSISGDDYIIDLI
+565 TKSISGDNYIIDLI
-579 SINKPSEEQIDNVM
+579 SINKPSEEQIENVL
-593 AQYEQFSEDRFTQQ
+593 AQYEQFSVERFTQQ

>member
-1 MAPLWWNHSEIFL
+1 MMESLRNFL

-403 NSLDSLIISGVPIDE
+403 NSLDSLVISGVPIDE
-418 ISNSIQTELKISKNN
+418 ISNSIKKELKISKNN

>member
-1 MAPLWWNHSEIFL
+1 MCYSQVWHVSCSHAVPSYSQYKPKPMYE
-14 TGPRLFIVVAAC
+14 
-26 ALPFVF
+26 
-32 LGTSSLSDTTGNS
+32 TGNS

-264 LANNSDNSEI
+264 LENNSDNSEI

-403 NSLDSLIISGVPIDE
+403 NSLDSLVISGVPIDE
-418 ISNSIQTELKISKNN
+418 ISNSIKKELKISKNN

-463 FEIDDSIIILS
+463 FEIDNSIIILS

-499 MKTVTKQ
+499 MKTVSKQ

-579 SINKPSEEQIDNVM
+579 RINKPSEEQIDNVI

-607 MNDLISSD
+607 LNDLISSD

>member
-1 MAPLWWNHSEIFL
+1 MMESLRNFL

-201 DSSELSQSITNTE
+201 DSLELSQSITNTK

-226 KFFSDEAR
+226 KFFSDESR

-249 VKVPE
+249 VKVPD

-291 ALSHINNIKDKLS
+291 ALSHINNIKDELS

-311 LVKKYSDDIVTKD
+311 LVEKYSDDIVTKD

-351 DISDVVELDD
+351 GISDVVELDD

-403 NSLDSLIISGVPIDE
+403 NSLDSLVISGVPIDE
-418 ISNSIQTELKISKNN
+418 ISNSIKTELKISKNN

>member
-1 MAPLWWNHSEIFL
+1 MMESLRNFL

-32 LGTSSLSDTTGNS
+32 LGTSSLTDTTGNS

-133 GTFNEDIFEAQ
+133 GAFNEDVFEAQ

-167 FRSAIGTSSFALE
+167 FRSAIGASSFALE
-180 KESRDLASI
+180 IESRDLASI
-189 LEQTINLNFIKV
+189 LEQTINLNFIKI
-201 DSSELSQSITNTE
+201 DSSDLSQSIANTE
-214 EELLEYYKNNEL
+214 EELLDHYKNNEL
-226 KFFSDEAR
+226 KFFSDESR

-249 VKVPE
+249 VKVPD

-264 LANNSDNSEI
+264 LANNKDNSEI
-274 RIAHL
+274 RISHL
-279 MIDKSNHDSEAS
+279 MIDKSNHDSEVA

-311 LVKKYSDDIVTKD
+311 LVEQYSDDIVTKD

-342 MAINNLELN
+342 IAINNLELN

-369 EYNKFIPASLEEM
+369 EYNKFIPVPLEEM

-403 NSLDSLIISGVPIDE
+403 NSLDSLVISGAPINE
-418 ISNSIQTELKISKNN
+418 ISNSIKAQLKISKNN
-433 TFGKFDSEINNSEIE
+433 TFENFDSEINNTEIR

-479 QPALQPY
+479 QSALQPY

-499 MKTVTKQ
+499 IKTVTKQ
-506 NLLLDEIAETK
+506 NLLLDEIVETK

-555 FKLSPGESTS
+555 FKLLPGESTS

-579 SINKPSEEQIDNVM
+579 TINKPSEKQIDDVM
-593 AQYEQFSEDRFTQQ
+593 TQYEQFSENRFTQQ

>member
-1 MAPLWWNHSEIFL
+1 MMESLRNFL

-32 LGTSSLSDTTGNS
+32 LGTSSLTNTTGNS

-51 ENVTQADFQVA
+51 ENVTQADFQIA

-72 IYGESFELSELSD
+72 IYGETFELSELSD

-105 ARSMGFVNDHTR
+105 ARSMGFVNDYTK

-133 GTFNEDIFEAQ
+133 GTFNEDVFEAQ

-154 YIEQISL
+154 YIEQISN

-167 FRSAIGTSSFALE
+167 FRSAISSSSFALE
-180 KESRDLASI
+180 KESRDLALI

-201 DSSELSQSITNTE
+201 DSSELSKSITNTE
-214 EELLEYYKNNEL
+214 EELLDYYKNNEL
-226 KFFSDEAR
+226 KFFSDESR
-234 SFSYFILNSKDYEDL
+234 SFSYFILNTKDYEDL
-249 VKVPE
+249 VKVPDDFV
-254 NYIQSSYENY
+254 QSSYENY
-264 LANNSDNSEI
+264 LANNKDNSEI
-274 RIAHL
+274 RVSHL
-279 MIDKSNHDSEAS
+279 MIEKSNHDSDTS
-291 ALSHINNIKDKLS
+291 ALSYINIIKDKLS
-304 VGESFET
+304 AGESFET
-311 LVKKYSDDIVTKD
+311 LVKQYSDDIVTKD

-332 DADIFPEQFS
+332 DTDIFPEEFS
-342 MAINNLELN
+342 IAINNLELN
-351 DISDVVELDD
+351 DVSDVVELDD
-361 SYHLIKVT
+361 SYHLIKIT
-369 EYNKFIPASLEEM
+369 EYNKFIPVSLEEM
-382 QKVFVQELVETE
+382 EKVFVQELVETE

-403 NSLDSLIISGVPIDE
+403 NSLDSLIITGVSINE
-418 ISNSIQTELKISKNN
+418 ISNSIKAELKISKNN
-433 TFGKFDSEINNSEIE
+433 TFEIFDSKINNTEIRD
-448 EYIFSP
+448 YIFSP
-454 DTEIGIVTS
+454 DTEIGVVTS
-463 FEIDDSIIILS
+463 FEKDDSIIILS

-479 QPALQPY
+479 QPALQTY
-486 EEVQDEV
+486 EDVQDEV

-506 NLLLDEIAETK
+506 NLLLDEISEAK

-555 FKLSPGESTS
+555 FKLLPGESTS
-565 AKSISGDDYIIDLI
+565 SKSISGDDYIIDLI
-579 SINKPSEEQIDNVM
+579 SINKPSEEQIENVI
-593 AQYEQFSEDRFTQQ
+593 AQYEQFSAERFTQQ

>member
-1 MAPLWWNHSEIFL
+1 MMESLRNFL

-214 EELLEYYKNNEL
+214 DELLEYYKNNEL

>member
-1 MAPLWWNHSEIFL
+1 MMESLRNFL

-26 ALPFVF
+26 ALPFIF
-32 LGTSSLSDTTGNS
+32 LGTSSLTNTTGNS

-51 ENVTQADFQVA
+51 ENVTQADFQIA

-105 ARSMGFVNDHTR
+105 ARSMGFVNDHTK

-133 GTFNEDIFEAQ
+133 GTFNEDVFEAQ
-144 ANANGFTKEE
+144 ANANGFTKDE
-154 YIEQISL
+154 YIEQISH

-167 FRSAIGTSSFALE
+167 FRSAIGASSFALE

-201 DSSELSQSITNTE
+201 DSSELSKSITNTE
-214 EELLEYYKNNEL
+214 EELLDYYKNNEL
-226 KFFSDEAR
+226 KFFSDESR
-234 SFSYFILNSKDYEDL
+234 SFNYFILNSKDYKDV
-249 VKVPE
+249 VKVPD
-254 NYIQSSYENY
+254 NFVQSSYDNY
-264 LANNSDNSEI
+264 LANNKDNSEI
-274 RIAHL
+274 RISHL
-279 MIDKSNHDSEAS
+279 MIEKSNHDSDVS
-291 ALSHINNIKDKLS
+291 ALSYINIIKDKLS
-304 VGESFET
+304 AGESFEA
-311 LVKKYSDDIVTKD
+311 LVKQYSDDIVTKD
-324 SGGDLEYF
+324 VGGDLEYF
-332 DADIFPEQFS
+332 DTDIFPEEFS
-342 MAINNLELN
+342 IAINNLELN
-351 DISDVVELDD
+351 DISDIVELDD
-361 SYHLIKVT
+361 SYHLIKIT
-369 EYNKFIPASLEEM
+369 EYNKFIPVPLEEM
-382 QKVFVQELVETE
+382 KKVFVQELLETE

-403 NSLDSLIISGVPIDE
+403 NSLDSLVIAGASINE
-418 ISNSIQTELKISKNN
+418 ISNSIKAELIISKNN
-433 TFGKFDSEINNSEIE
+433 TFEKFDSEINNTEIRD
-448 EYIFSP
+448 YIFSP
-454 DTEIGIVTS
+454 DTEIGVVTS
-463 FEIDDSIIILS
+463 FEKDDSIIILS
-474 LSEII
+474 LSQII
-479 QPALQPY
+479 QPALQTY
-486 EEVQDEV
+486 EDVQDEV

-555 FKLSPGESTS
+555 FKLLPGESTS
-565 AKSISGDDYIIDLI
+565 TKSISGDNYIIDLI
-579 SINKPSEEQIDNVM
+579 SINKPSEEQIENVI
-593 AQYEQFSEDRFTQQ
+593 AQYEQFSVERFTQQ

>member
-1 MAPLWWNHSEIFL
+1 MMESLRNFL

-32 LGTSSLSDTTGNS
+32 LGTSSLTDTTGNS

-99 KTLLAN
+99 KTLLGN
-105 ARSMGFVNDHTR
+105 ARSMGFVNGHTR

-133 GTFNEDIFEAQ
+133 GTFNEDVFEAQ

-167 FRSAIGTSSFALE
+167 FRSAISASSFALE
-180 KESRDLASI
+180 KESRYLASI

-214 EELLEYYKNNEL
+214 EELLDYYKNNEIE
-226 KFFSDEAR
+226 FFSDESR
-234 SFSYFILNSKDYEDL
+234 SFNYFILNSKDYEDL
-249 VKVPE
+249 VKVPD

-264 LANNSDNSEI
+264 LANNKDNSKI
-274 RIAHL
+274 RISHL
-279 MIDKSNHDSEAS
+279 MINKSNHDSEAS

-304 VGESFET
+304 VGESFKT
-311 LVKKYSDDIVTKD
+311 LVEQYSDDIATKD

-332 DADIFPEQFS
+332 DVDIFPKQFS
-342 MAINNLELN
+342 LAINNLELN

-369 EYNKFIPASLEEM
+369 EYNKFIPVPLEEM

-403 NSLDSLIISGVPIDE
+403 SSLDSLVISGAPINE
-418 ISNSIQTELKISKNN
+418 ISNSIKTELKMSKKN
-433 TFGKFDSEINNSEIE
+433 TFENFDSEINNTQIR

-479 QPALQPY
+479 EPALQPY

-493 SQSLTS
+493 TQSLNS
-499 MKTVTKQ
+499 VKTANKQ

-527 AYSFIKSDSFINVA
+527 AYSFIKSDSFINLG
-541 RGSSLLPQEVLSEA
+541 RGSSLLPQEIISEA
-555 FKLSPGESTS
+555 FKLLPGESTS
-565 AKSISGDDYIIDLI
+565 IKSISGDDYIIDLI
-579 SINKPSEEQIDNVM
+579 SINKPSEEQVDNVM

-615 LFDSS
+615 LFNSS

>member
-1 MAPLWWNHSEIFL
+1 MMESLRNFL

-32 LGTSSLSDTTGNS
+32 LGTSSLTNTTGNS

-51 ENVTQADFQVA
+51 ENVTQADFQIA

-72 IYGESFELSELSD
+72 IYGETFELSELSD

-105 ARSMGFVNDHTR
+105 ARSMGFVNDYTK

-133 GTFNEDIFEAQ
+133 GTFNEDVFEAQ

-154 YIEQISL
+154 YIEQISN

-167 FRSAIGTSSFALE
+167 FRSAISSSSFALE
-180 KESRDLASI
+180 KESRDLALI

-201 DSSELSQSITNTE
+201 DSSELSKSITNTQ
-214 EELLEYYKNNEL
+214 EELLDYYKNNEL
-226 KFFSDEAR
+226 KFFSDESR
-234 SFSYFILNSKDYEDL
+234 SFSYFILNTKDYEDL
-249 VKVPE
+249 VKVPDDFV
-254 NYIQSSYENY
+254 QSSYENY
-264 LANNSDNSEI
+264 LANNKDNSEI
-274 RIAHL
+274 RVSHL
-279 MIDKSNHDSEAS
+279 MIEKSNHDSDTS
-291 ALSHINNIKDKLS
+291 ALSYINIIKDKLS
-304 VGESFET
+304 AGESFET
-311 LVKKYSDDIVTKD
+311 LVKQYSDDIVTKD

-332 DADIFPEQFS
+332 DTDIFPEEFS
-342 MAINNLELN
+342 IAINNLELN
-351 DISDVVELDD
+351 DVSDVVELDD
-361 SYHLIKVT
+361 SYHLIKIT
-369 EYNKFIPASLEEM
+369 EYNKFIPVSLEEM
-382 QKVFVQELVETE
+382 EKVFVQELVETE

-403 NSLDSLIISGVPIDE
+403 NSLDSLIITGVSINE
-418 ISNSIQTELKISKNN
+418 ISNSIKAELKISKNN
-433 TFGKFDSEINNSEIE
+433 TFEIFDSKINNTEIRD
-448 EYIFSP
+448 YIFSS
-454 DTEIGIVTS
+454 DTEVGVVTS
-463 FEIDDSIIILS
+463 FEKDDSIIILS

-479 QPALQPY
+479 QPALQTY
-486 EEVQDEV
+486 EDVQDEV

-506 NLLLDEIAETK
+506 NLLLDEISEAK

-555 FKLSPGESTS
+555 FKLLPGESTS
-565 AKSISGDDYIIDLI
+565 SKSISGDDYIIDLI
-579 SINKPSEEQIDNVM
+579 SINKPSEEQIENVI
-593 AQYEQFSEDRFTQQ
+593 AQYEQFSAERFTQQ

>member
-1 MAPLWWNHSEIFL
+1 M
-14 TGPRLFIVVAAC
+14 
-26 ALPFVF
+26 
-32 LGTSSLSDTTGNS
+32 
-45 LGSING
+45 IN
-51 ENVTQADFQVA
+51 
-62 TNLAIQKYKD
+62 
-72 IYGESFELSELSD
+72 
-85 EIQLE
+85 
-90 IIKQELIIQ
+90 
-99 KTLLAN
+99 
-105 ARSMGFVNDHTR
+105 
-117 TLAKKNIIANN
+117 
-128 AFWVD
+128 
-133 GTFNEDIFEAQ
+133 
-144 ANANGFTKEE
+144 
-154 YIEQISL
+154 
-161 LLATDQ
+161 
-167 FRSAIGTSSFALE
+167 
-180 KESRDLASI
+180 
-189 LEQTINLNFIKV
+189 
-201 DSSELSQSITNTE
+201 
-214 EELLEYYKNNEL
+214 
-226 KFFSDEAR
+226 
-234 SFSYFILNSKDYEDL
+234 
-249 VKVPE
+249 
-254 NYIQSSYENY
+254 
-264 LANNSDNSEI
+264 
-274 RIAHL
+274 
-279 MIDKSNHDSEAS
+279 KSNHDSEAS

-311 LVKKYSDDIVTKD
+311 LVEQYSDDVVTKD

-342 MAINNLELN
+342 IALNNLELN

-369 EYNKFIPASLEEM
+369 EYNKFIPVPLEEM

-403 NSLDSLIISGVPIDE
+403 NSLDSLIISGAPINE
-418 ISNSIQTELKISKNN
+418 ISNSIKTQLKISKNN
-433 TFGKFDSEINNSEIE
+433 TFENFDSEINNTEIR

-454 DTEIGIVTS
+454 DAEIGIVTS

-479 QPALQPY
+479 QPVLQPY

-493 SQSLTS
+493 SRSLTS
-499 MKTVTKQ
+499 IKTVTKQ
-506 NLLLDEIAETK
+506 NLLLDEIAQTK

-555 FKLSPGESTS
+555 FKLLPGESTS

-579 SINKPSEEQIDNVM
+579 SINKPSEKQIDDVI
-593 AQYEQFSEDRFTQQ
+593 AQYEQFAENRFTQQ

>member
-1 MAPLWWNHSEIFL
+1 MMESLRNFL

-26 ALPFVF
+26 ALPFIF
-32 LGTSSLSDTTGNS
+32 LGTSSLTNTTGNS

-51 ENVTQADFQVA
+51 ENVTQADFQIA

-105 ARSMGFVNDHTR
+105 ARSMGFVNDHTK

-133 GTFNEDIFEAQ
+133 GTFNEDVFEAQ
-144 ANANGFTKEE
+144 ANANGFTKDE
-154 YIEQISL
+154 YIEQISH

-167 FRSAIGTSSFALE
+167 FRSAIGASSFALE

-201 DSSELSQSITNTE
+201 DSSELSKSITNTE
-214 EELLEYYKNNEL
+214 EELLDYYKNNEL
-226 KFFSDEAR
+226 KFFSDESR
-234 SFSYFILNSKDYEDL
+234 SFNYFILNSKDYKDL
-249 VKVPE
+249 VKVPD
-254 NYIQSSYENY
+254 NFVQSSYDNY
-264 LANNSDNSEI
+264 LANNKDNSEI
-274 RIAHL
+274 RISHL
-279 MIDKSNHDSEAS
+279 MIEKSNHDSDVS
-291 ALSHINNIKDKLS
+291 ALSYINIIKDKLS
-304 VGESFET
+304 AGESFEA
-311 LVKKYSDDIVTKD
+311 LVKQYSDDIVTKD

-332 DADIFPEQFS
+332 DTDIFPEEFS
-342 MAINNLELN
+342 IAINNLELN
-351 DISDVVELDD
+351 DISDIVELDD
-361 SYHLIKVT
+361 SYHLIKIT
-369 EYNKFIPASLEEM
+369 EYNKFIPVPLEEM
-382 QKVFVQELVETE
+382 KKVFVQELVETE

-403 NSLDSLIISGVPIDE
+403 NSLDSLVITGASINE
-418 ISNSIQTELKISKNN
+418 ISNSIKAELIISKNN
-433 TFGKFDSEINNSEIE
+433 TFEKFDSEINNTEIRD
-448 EYIFSP
+448 YIFSP
-454 DTEIGIVTS
+454 DTEIGVVTS
-463 FEIDDSIIILS
+463 FEKDDSIIILS
-474 LSEII
+474 LSQII
-479 QPALQPY
+479 QPALQTY
-486 EEVQDEV
+486 EDVQDEV

-555 FKLSPGESTS
+555 FKLLPGESTS
-565 AKSISGDDYIIDLI
+565 TKSISGDNYIIDLI
-579 SINKPSEEQIDNVM
+579 SINKPSEEQIENVI
-593 AQYEQFSEDRFTQQ
+593 AQYEQFSVERFTQQ